1 MSEDAK
7 PAKPTRDNGLTTW
20 KDRLVIV
27 TCMSVLG
34 FLIAIFWIGA
44 SQKRYTVTT
53 ENYEGRVY
61 HVFRSSNGSIFVE
74 KVE

>member
-1 MSEDAK
+1 
-7 PAKPTRDNGLTTW
+7 
-20 KDRLVIV
+20 
-27 TCMSVLG
+27 MSVLG